1 MTIACAAG
9 GIAIDPFETVVPASA
24 FPIASIEQLR
34 PMSLHD
40 VHCGG
45 YREQMF
51 WTWAKSNLPNYIQ
64 IPC

>member
-1 MTIACAAG
+1 M
-9 GIAIDPFETVVPASA
+9 VPASA
-24 FPIASIEQLR
+24 FPIASMEQLR